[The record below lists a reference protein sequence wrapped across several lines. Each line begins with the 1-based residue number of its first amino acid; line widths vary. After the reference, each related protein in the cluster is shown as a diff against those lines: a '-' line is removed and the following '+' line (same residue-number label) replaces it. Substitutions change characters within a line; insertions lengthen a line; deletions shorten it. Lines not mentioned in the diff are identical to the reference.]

1 MKPVIIVG
9 GGVIGLCT
17 AYSLQQRDIPVTVL
31 DAGPAEQAASHVNAG
46 WIVPAMSEPV
56 PAPGLIATSLRWML
70 RSDSPLF
77 IDPRAMCDPS
87 FLRWTLRFWQHCNR
101 DSYQRG
107 VHALAAFGLRS
118 LALYDAMRAAGVVY
132 EEHRD
137 GVLFAYR
144 SPAAMER
151 DYAALETIRGYGYA
165 VSPLLSGNILREME
179 PALSDAVQGGF
190 LFPDE
195 RSVRPDSLVQGLGA
209 FLRQRGVEMRSGS
222 RVGGIET
229 TNGRATAVMANGERI
244 PAETVVVAAGAWSGA
259 LLRPLRVDVPVVAGK
274 GYSIDLAPQPVSPPV
289 SRPLY
294 LHETRVAVTP
304 LNGMIR
310 LAGTMEFS
318 GLNHQLRPERIA
330 AIASSAGWAI
340 RGWPAVTPT
349 SGPGVSCWT
358 GPRPMTPDGLPVIG
372 WLPRYRGIAVASGHS
387 MAGIS
392 LAPVTGEAIAEMIA
406 TGTAPEGVAA
416 FDPSRFAKGGR
427 GAGG

>member
-1 MKPVIIVG
+1 MKPVVIIG

-17 AYSLQQRDIPVTVL
+17 AYFLQQRDIPVTVL
-31 DAGPAEQAASHVNAG
+31 DAGPAEQAASHINAG
-46 WIVPAMSEPV
+46 WIVPAMAEPV

-77 IDPRAMCDPS
+77 IDPRALRDPA
-87 FLRWTLRFWQHCNR
+87 FLRWTLRFWRHCNHE
-101 DSYQRG
+101 SYGRG
-107 VHALAAFGLRS
+107 VHALAAFGRRALP
-118 LALYDAMRAAGVVY
+118 LYDAMRAAGVAY

-144 SPAAMER
+144 SPAALEH
-151 DYAALETIRGYGYA
+151 DYAKLETMRGYGYS
-165 VSPLLSGNILREME
+165 VSPMLSGKILREME
-179 PALSDAVQGGF
+179 PALSETVQGGF

-195 RSVRPDSLVQGLGA
+195 RSLRPDSLVQGLGA
-209 FLRQRGVEMRSGS
+209 YLRERGVEIRSAS
-222 RVGGIET
+222 PVSGIET
-229 TNGRATAVMANGERI
+229 TNGRATAVFTRGERI
-244 PAETVVVAAGAWSGA
+244 PAETVVVAAGAWTGA

-274 GYSIDLAPQPVSPPV
+274 GYSIDLSPQPVTPPV

-318 GLNHQLRPERIA
+318 GLNHHLRPERIA
-330 AIASSAGWAI
+330 AIANSAAWAI
-340 RGWPAVTPT
+340 QGWPAVTPT

-372 WLPRYRGIAVASGHS
+372 WLPRYRGIAIASGHS

-406 TGTAPEGVAA
+406 TGTGPEAIGA
-416 FDPSRFAKGGR
+416 FDPARFAKGGR
-427 GAGG
+427 G

>member
-1 MKPVIIVG
+1 VKPVVIIG

-17 AYSLQQRDIPVTVL
+17 AYSLQQRDIPVIVL
-31 DAGPAEQAASHVNAG
+31 DAGPVEQAASHVNAG

-77 IDPRAMCDPS
+77 IDPRAMRDPA
-87 FLRWTLRFWQHCNR
+87 FMRWTLRFWRHCNR
-101 DSYQRG
+101 DNYQQG
-107 VHALAAFGLRS
+107 VHALAAFGQRAIL
-118 LALYDAMRAAGVVY
+118 LYDAMRVAGVSY

-144 SPAAMER
+144 SPAVMER
-151 DYAALETIRGYGYA
+151 DYAALDTIRSYGYK
-165 VSPLLSGNILREME
+165 VSPLLNGNILREME
-179 PALSDAVQGGF
+179 PALSETVQGGY

-195 RSVRPDSLVQGLGA
+195 RSVRPDSLVRGLTA
-209 FLRQRGVEMRSGS
+209 YLRERGVENRSGS
-222 RVGGIET
+222 PVSGIET
-229 TNGRATAVMANGERI
+229 TNGRATAVVINGKRI
-244 PAETVVVAAGAWSGA
+244 AAETVVVAAGAWTGA
-259 LLRPLRVDVPVVAGK
+259 LLRPLHADVPVVAGK
-274 GYSIDLAPQPVSPPV
+274 GYSIDLSPQPVSPPV

-318 GLNHQLRPERIA
+318 GLNHHLRPERIA
-330 AIASSAGWAI
+330 AIASSAAWAI

-349 SGPGVSCWT
+349 SGPGVTCWA

-372 WLPRYRGIAVASGHS
+372 WLPHYRGIAVASGHS
-387 MAGIS
+387 MAGVG
-392 LAPVTGEAIAEMIA
+392 LAPITGEAIAEIIA
-406 TGTAPEGVAA
+406 TGTPPEGVAA
-416 FDPSRFAKGGR
+416 FDPARFEKGGR

>member
-1 MKPVIIVG
+1 MKPVIIIG

-17 AYSLQQRDIPVTVL
+17 AYSLRQRDIPVTVL

-46 WIVPAMSEPV
+46 WIVPAMAEPV

-77 IDPRAMCDPS
+77 IDPRALRDPA

-101 DSYQRG
+101 DSYRQG
-107 VHALAAFGLRS
+107 VHALAAFGRRALP
-118 LALYDAMRAAGVVY
+118 LYDAMRAAGVTY

-137 GVLFAYR
+137 GIIYAYR
-144 SPAAMER
+144 SPVSMER
-151 DYAALETIRGYGYA
+151 DYAGLETIRSYGYA
-165 VSPLLSGNILREME
+165 VSPMLSGNILREME
-179 PALSDAVQGGF
+179 PALSETVQGGF
-190 LFPDE
+190 LFPNE
-195 RSVRPDSLVQGLGA
+195 RSIRPDSLVRGLSA
-209 FLRQRGVEMRSGS
+209 YLRERGVEIRAATPVS
-222 RVGGIET
+222 GIET
-229 TNGRATAVMANGERI
+229 TNGKATAVVTQGARI
-244 PAETVVVAAGAWSGA
+244 PAETVVVAAGAWTGA

-274 GYSIDLAPQPVSPPV
+274 GYSLDLSPQPVSPPV
-289 SRPLY
+289 SSPLY

-318 GLNHQLRPERIA
+318 GLNHHLRPERIG
-330 AIASSAGWAI
+330 AIASSAAWAI

-349 SGPGVSCWT
+349 SGPGISSWT

-372 WLPRYRGIAVASGHS
+372 WLPRYRGIAIASGHS
-387 MAGIS
+387 MAGVG

-406 TGTAPEGVAA
+406 TGTPPEGVAA
-416 FDPSRFAKGGR
+416 FDPARFTRVIG
-427 GAGG
+427 